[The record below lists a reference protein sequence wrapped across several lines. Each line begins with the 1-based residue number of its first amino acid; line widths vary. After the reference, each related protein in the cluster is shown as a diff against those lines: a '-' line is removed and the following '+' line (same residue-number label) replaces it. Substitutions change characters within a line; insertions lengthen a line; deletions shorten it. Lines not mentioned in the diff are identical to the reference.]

1 MRIDPSAWLTFLRQG
16 IAQWDQTASLLP
28 SQRWLVDAMVDALA
42 PERARCVVEL
52 GPGVGVMTKPL
63 LARMRPDATLFTI
76 ELDPAIHDELVRSVR
91 DPRLVAICGSA
102 EHLTELLAERGCE
115 GEVDAVMSS
124 LGMSMLPPPIRDRIV
139 DAVIDWRPTG
149 CTSSSGTSTRGSS
162 PSAPSGASCPS
173 TIGPT
178 SARASPR
185 CARPPSPETSR
196 PRGCTRAARRTSPTG
211 ATAMGAIASA
221 AIATAARPER
231 LASPRP
237 SSGAGGAAG

>member
-139 DAVIDWRPTG
+139 DAVIDSLAPDGVYVQFGYVHTRFVAF
-149 CTSSSGTSTRGSS
+149 STERGFVPFDYRTYLGARFAEVRQTAVPRNLPPAWVYESR
-162 PSAPSGASCPS
+162 APYLPNRRDRDGSD
-173 TIGPT
+173 
-178 SARASPR
+178 RLR
-185 CARPPSPETSR
+185 RDR
-196 PRGCTRAARRTSPTG
+196 DRRAA
-211 ATAMGAIASA
+211 
-221 AIATAARPER
+221 
-231 LASPRP
+231 
-237 SSGAGGAAG
+237 